1 MKGAKFLVLC
11 AWLTAAG
18 CAALPHRYSKAVLP
32 ELSAHYGVRFTL
44 DAERQP
50 DTGWPLRYDPV
61 DSRFDPALTDYLA
74 VFEQEFSQMPK
85 GLIQLSGLRSVVFV
99 SNLTIGGQPR
109 AAVPDYDNEVLYY
122 DVSLRGS
129 QHARRVVH
137 HEFYHMLEQQL
148 FGSAYYK
155 DPLWGA
161 LNAPG
166 FVYGNG
172 GAAERRRTLAAYNH
186 PYPGFVNGYAMTGLE
201 EDKAEI
207 WTVLWLD
214 HNWQQIYPMLKD
226 DCILVAKINYM
237 MTQMAART
245 EALPLRFWQS
255 RFNPFLLR
263 ASQCG

>member
-1 MKGAKFLVLC
+1 MIARGLLL
-11 AWLTAAG
+11 LTLIVASG
-18 CAALPHRYSKAVLP
+18 CSALPHRYSKAVLP
-32 ELSAHYGVRFTL
+32 ELSAYYGVRFTL
-44 DAERQP
+44 DADRQP
-50 DTGWPLRYDPV
+50 DTGWPLRYATI
-61 DSRFDPALTDYLA
+61 DSRFDPALADYLA
-74 VFEQEFSQMPK
+74 VFEQEFSKMPK
-85 GLIQLSGLRSVVFV
+85 GLIRLSGLRTVVFV
-99 SNLTIGGQPR
+99 SNLTMAGQSR

-148 FGSAYYK
+148 YGSVYYK
-155 DPLWGA
+155 DPHWGA

-172 GAAERRRTLAAYNH
+172 GASERRRSLAAYNH
-186 PYPGFVNGYAMTGLE
+186 PYPGFINGYAMSGLE

-207 WTVLWLD
+207 WTILWLD
-214 HNWQQIYPMLKD
+214 SNWQQVYPMLKD

-237 MTQMAART
+237 MAQMAAKSD
-245 EALPLRFWQS
+245 ALPVDFWQT

-263 ASQCG
+263 NGQCG